1 MYGYAV
7 YCFCSEVVGGNVN
20 DEQIVPTNERSSL
33 VVQSSTEYIII
44 SAFGSTGMLMRS
56 IMRMFSFLS
65 AARLARP
72 PGELEAHGVEV
83 SQA

>member
-7 YCFCSEVVGGNVN
+7 DCFCSKVVAGNVN
-20 DEQIVPTNERSSL
+20 DEQIVPTNERSSR
-33 VVQSSTEYIII
+33 STEYIII
-44 SAFGSTGMLMRS
+44 YAFGSAGMLMRS

-72 PGELEAHGVEV
+72 PGELEPHVVEA
-83 SQA
+83 SPA